1 MTLWFKLI
9 AHLLVTLARLASP
22 GGVRAVA
29 AESLA
34 VKHQLL
40 IMKRSHRRSPNLTG
54 WDRLILG
61 FCTLLVS
68 PRRLGK
74 IAVVL
79 KTSTLLRLHR
89 VLVKRKYR
97 LLYSSRRCG
106 RPGPK
111 GPSRELID
119 AVVEMKRRNS
129 FFGCR
134 KIAEQISNAFGIEL
148 NKDIVRRILI
158 RSYRPGADGGG
169 PSWLSV
175 IGHARD
181 RLWSVDLFRTESILL
196 KSYWVMVVMDI
207 FTRRIIGF
215 GVAPADLD
223 GIRVCRMFNRAIAR
237 QTLPRHLSS
246 DHDPLFRFHRWRAN
260 LRVLEVDE
268 IKTIPG
274 TPRSHAFVERLI
286 GTIRREYLDLIW
298 FWNQSDLERKLEDY
312 KVFYNQ
318 FRCHTGLT
326 GATPAQRS
334 GALPSP
340 TANLNSYCWRQHC
353 NGLFQTPA
361 AA

>member
-1 MTLWFKLI
+1 MTLWFRLI

-40 IMKRSHRRSPNLTG
+40 IMKRSQRRSPNLTA

-89 VLVKRKYR
+89 VLVKGKYR
-97 LLYSSRRCG
+97 LLYSSRPRR
-106 RPGPK
+106 RPGPR

-119 AVVEMKRRNS
+119 AVVEMKRRNPY
-129 FFGCR
+129 FGCR

-148 NKDIVRRILI
+148 DKDVVRRILI
-158 RSYRPGADGGG
+158 RYYRPGADGGG
-169 PSWLSV
+169 PSWLAV

-196 KSYWVMVVMDI
+196 KSYWVMVVMDV

-215 GVAPADLD
+215 GVAAANLD

-237 QTLPRHLSS
+237 QTLPRQLSS

-286 GTIRREYLDLIW
+286 GTNRREYLDRIW
-298 FWNQSDLERKLEDY
+298 FWNQTDLERKLEDY

-326 GATPAQRS
+326 GVTPAQRS
-334 GALPSP
+334 GAPPSP
-340 TANLNSYCWRQHC
+340 LAHLNSYRWRQHC